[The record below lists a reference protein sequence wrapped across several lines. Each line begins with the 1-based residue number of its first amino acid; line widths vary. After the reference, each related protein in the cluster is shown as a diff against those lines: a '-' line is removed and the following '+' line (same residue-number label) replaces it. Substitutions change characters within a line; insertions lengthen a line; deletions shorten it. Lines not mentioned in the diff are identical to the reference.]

1 LQQHRSTRTG
11 RCRREDRRIKL
22 IMLHVGFAETDITP
36 RLGSQSPGGM
46 QARRLNAVHDPL
58 KAVAMV
64 IKGELSTIALVGID
78 ALFIGEEATAL
89 AREAITKQTMIP
101 GSHVLVGASHTHGG
115 GPIASCFESEA
126 DPEYADLVATRVA
139 EAVGA
144 AYRALHAAELGDAFG
159 HEPSISFNRRFL
171 MRDGRQA
178 THPGKGNAAIVK
190 PAGPIDPDVGVLAA
204 RAPGGE
210 LLGLFVN
217 FACHLTVRGGTG
229 FTADYV
235 HDVRA
240 TVRRQSKN
248 PRLPVG
254 FLLGA
259 AGDVTQVDNLR
270 PGSEFGDD
278 WAALFGL
285 ALGAE
290 VAQTLQRMTWHKDAE
305 IRAVQTSVPIPI
317 REPRDMALETPALGL
332 GSGST
337 ADKIYARERE
347 LVAQERARRPTI
359 PCEVQAIRIGELGMV
374 TNGAEFFCQLGLDI
388 KAASPF
394 KRTWVVSLA
403 NQWIGY
409 VATPSAY
416 YAGGYE
422 PRTARSA
429 KMAPWA
435 GQTLVEASLA
445 ALKEAHESEKR

>member
-1 LQQHRSTRTG
+1 
-11 RCRREDRRIKL
+11 
-22 IMLHVGFAETDITP
+22 MLHTGFAETDITP
-36 RLGSQSPGGM
+36 KPGSQSPGGM
-46 QARRLNAVHDPL
+46 QVRRLNELHDPL

-64 IKGELSTIALVGID
+64 VQNDTAAIALVGID
-78 ALFIGEEATAL
+78 SIFISEDATAR
-89 AREAITKQTMIP
+89 ARALIAAATKIA
-101 GSHVLVGASHTHGG
+101 GDHVLIGASHTHGG
-115 GPIASCFESEA
+115 GPVATCFESDA
-126 DPEYADLVATRVA
+126 DPEYVDLVSRRVA
-139 EAVGA
+139 EAVIS
-144 AYRALHAAELGDAFG
+144 AYHSLHAAELGDGIG

-178 THPGKGNAAIVK
+178 THPGKGNPEIVK

-204 RAPGGE
+204 RAPGGQ

-217 FACHLTVRGGTG
+217 FACHLTVMGGSG

-235 HDVRA
+235 YHLRE
-240 TVRRQSKN
+240 TLRRHYKN
-248 PRLPVG
+248 PHLPVG

-270 PGSEFGDD
+270 PGREFGEE
-278 WAALFGL
+278 WSSLFGF

-290 VAQTLQRMTWHKDAE
+290 VIQTVARLTWRKEAE
-305 IRAVQTSVPIPI
+305 VRAVQTFVPIAI
-317 REPRDMALETPALGL
+317 REPRDAPLETPALGL
-332 GSGST
+332 GSGSV

-347 LVAQERARRPTI
+347 HVEKERAARPVI
-359 PCEVQAIRIGELGMV
+359 RCEVQAIRIGDLGLV

-388 KAASPF
+388 KAASPLP
-394 KRTWVVSLA
+394 RTWVVSLA

-435 GQTLVEASLA
+435 GQALVEGSLT
-445 ALKEAHESEKR
+445 ALKEIHKKPGS

>member
-1 LQQHRSTRTG
+1 
-11 RCRREDRRIKL
+11 
-22 IMLHVGFAETDITP
+22 MLHVGFAETDITP
-36 RLGSQSPGGM
+36 KLGSQSPGGM
-46 QARRLNAVHDPL
+46 QVRRLNEVHDPL

-64 IKGELSTIALVGID
+64 IQNDKVAVALVGVD
-78 ALFIGEEATAL
+78 AIFISEEATAR
-89 AREAITKQTMIP
+89 ARAAITAGTKIP
-101 GSHVLVGASHTHGG
+101 GSHVLIGASHTHGG
-115 GPIASCFESEA
+115 GPVATCFESEA
-126 DPEYADLVATRVA
+126 DPEYVNLVSDRIA
-139 EAVGA
+139 EAVIS
-144 AYRALHAAELGDAFG
+144 AYRSLHAAEWGDGIG

-178 THPGKGNAAIVK
+178 THPGKGNPEIVK

-217 FACHLTVRGGTG
+217 FACHLTVMGGSG

-235 HDVRA
+235 YHLRE
-240 TVRRQSKN
+240 TLRRHYKN

-270 PGSEFGDD
+270 PGREFGEE
-278 WAALFGL
+278 WSSLFGL

-290 VAQTLQRMTWHKDAE
+290 VIQTLGRLTWRKDAE
-305 IRAVQTSVPIPI
+305 LRAVQRFVPIPI
-317 REPRDMALETPALGL
+317 RQPRDAADETPAIGL
-332 GSGST
+332 GSGSV
-337 ADKIYARERE
+337 ADKIYAHERE
-347 LVAQERARRPTI
+347 QVEKERAARPVI
-359 PCEVQAIRIGELGMV
+359 PCEVQAIRIGDLGLV

-394 KRTWVVSLA
+394 ARTWVVSLA
-403 NQWIGY
+403 NQYIGY
-409 VATPSAY
+409 VATPTAY

-435 GQTLVEASLA
+435 GQLLVEGSMK
-445 ALKEAHESEKR
+445 ALKDSKSRE

>member
-1 LQQHRSTRTG
+1 
-11 RCRREDRRIKL
+11 
-22 IMLHVGFAETDITP
+22 MLHVGFAETDITP
-36 RLGSQSPGGM
+36 KPGAQSPGGM
-46 QARRLNAVHDPL
+46 QARRLNEVHDPL
-58 KAVAMV
+58 KTVAMV
-64 IKGELSTIALVGID
+64 IKGDAATIALVGVD
-78 ALFIGEEATAL
+78 SVFISEQATAR
-89 AREAITKQTMIP
+89 ARETIARAAKIA
-101 GSHVLVGASHTHGG
+101 GSHVLIGASHTHGG
-115 GPIASCFESEA
+115 GPVATCFESEA
-126 DPEYADLVATRVA
+126 DPEYVDLVADRVA
-139 EAVGA
+139 EAVSS
-144 AYRALHAAELGDAFG
+144 AYHSLHAAELGDGIG

-178 THPGKGNAAIVK
+178 THPGKGNPDIVK

-217 FACHLTVRGGTG
+217 FACHLTVRGGNG

-235 HDVRA
+235 SDLRA
-240 TVRRQSKN
+240 TLRRQYKN
-248 PRLPVG
+248 PQLPVG

-270 PGSEFGDD
+270 PGREFGDD

-290 VAQTLQRMTWHKDAE
+290 VAQSVARLIWRKDAVLQG
-305 IRAVQTSVPIPI
+305 VQTTVPIPI
-317 REPRDMALETPALGL
+317 REARDVALETPALGL
-332 GSGST
+332 GSGSV
-337 ADKIYARERE
+337 AEKIYARERE
-347 LVAQERARRPTI
+347 LVAEERARRPVI
-359 PCEVQAIRIGELGMV
+359 PCEVQAIRIGDLGIV

-388 KAASPF
+388 KAVSPF
-394 KRTWVVSLA
+394 ARTWVVSLA

-435 GQTLVEASLA
+435 GQSLVEGSLA
-445 ALKEAHESEKR
+445 ALKQVHEAAKS

>member
-1 LQQHRSTRTG
+1 
-11 RCRREDRRIKL
+11 
-22 IMLHVGFAETDITP
+22 
-36 RLGSQSPGGM
+36 M
-46 QARRLNAVHDPL
+46 QARRLNEVHDPL

-64 IKGELSTIALVGID
+64 VKGETASIALVGVD
-78 ALFIGEEATAL
+78 SLFISEEATAQ
-89 AREAITKQTMIP
+89 ARGAITRATRIP
-101 GSHVLVGASHTHGG
+101 NSHVLVAASHTHGG
-115 GPIASCFESEA
+115 GPVASCFESETE
-126 DPEYADLVATRVA
+126 PEYVDLVARRIADAVI
-139 EAVGA
+139 EANH
-144 AYRALHAAELGDAFG
+144 ALHAAELGDAFG

-178 THPGKGNAAIVK
+178 THPGKGNREIVRS
-190 PAGPIDPDVGVLAA
+190 AGPIDPDVGVLAA
-204 RAPGGE
+204 RAPGGT

-217 FACHLTVRGGTG
+217 FACHLTVVGGNG

-235 HDVRA
+235 YYLRE
-240 TVRRQSKN
+240 TLRRHFRN
-248 PRLPVG
+248 PHLPVG

-270 PGSEFGDD
+270 PGREFGED
-278 WAALFGL
+278 WGDLIGL

-290 VAQTLQRMTWHKDAE
+290 VAQTVNRLTWRSDAP
-305 IRAVQTSVPIPI
+305 IQAAQTFAPIPI
-317 REPRDMALETPALGL
+317 RDERDMALHTPALGL
-332 GSGST
+332 GSGSA

-347 LVAQERARRPTI
+347 LVAQERAKRPVI
-359 PCEVQAIRIGELGMV
+359 PCEVQALRIGELGLV

-394 KRTWVVSLA
+394 TRTWIVSLA

-409 VATPSAY
+409 VATPSAF

-435 GQTLVEASLA
+435 GQALVEASLA
-445 ALKEAHESEKR
+445 ALKKVHQTAKR

>member
-1 LQQHRSTRTG
+1 
-11 RCRREDRRIKL
+11 
-22 IMLHVGFAETDITP
+22 MLHVGFAETDITP
-36 RLGSQSPGGM
+36 KLGSQSPGGM
-46 QARRLNAVHDPL
+46 QARRLNEVHDPL

-64 IKGELSTIALVGID
+64 LKGDSSTVALVGID
-78 ALFIGEEATAL
+78 SLFIGEEATAR
-89 AREAITKQTMIP
+89 AREVITTQTKIP
-101 GSHVLVGASHTHGG
+101 GANVLVGASHTHGG
-115 GPIASCFESEA
+115 GPVATCFESEA
-126 DPEYADLVATRVA
+126 DPEYIDLVATRVA
-139 EAVGA
+139 EAVGS
-144 AYRALHAAELGDAFG
+144 AYHALHAAELGDGFG

-217 FACHLTVRGGTG
+217 FACHLTVRGGNG

-235 HDVRA
+235 HDLRA
-240 TVRRQSKN
+240 TLRRQFKN

-270 PGSEFGDD
+270 PGREFGDD

-290 VAQTLQRMTWHKDAE
+290 VAQTIERMTWRKEAE
-305 IRAVQTSVPIPI
+305 IQAVQASVQIPI
-317 REPRDMALETPALGL
+317 REARDMALESPALGL

-337 ADKIYARERE
+337 ADKLYARERE
-347 LVAQERARRPTI
+347 LVAQERARRPLI
-359 PCEVQAIRIGELGMV
+359 PCEVQAIRIGDLGIV

-394 KRTWVVSLA
+394 ARTWVVSLA

-435 GQTLVEASLA
+435 GQTLVESSLA
-445 ALKEAHESEKR
+445 ALNWVREAGRR

>member
-1 LQQHRSTRTG
+1 
-11 RCRREDRRIKL
+11 
-22 IMLHVGFAETDITP
+22 
-36 RLGSQSPGGM
+36 M
-46 QARRLNAVHDPL
+46 QARRLNEVHDRL

-64 IKGELSTIALVGID
+64 IKADAATIALVGVDSI
-78 ALFIGEEATAL
+78 FISDEATAR
-89 AREAITKQTMIP
+89 AREAVPRTTKIP

-115 GPIASCFESEA
+115 GPVATCFESEA
-126 DPEYADLVATRVA
+126 DPEYVELLSTRIA
-139 EAVGA
+139 EAVTS
-144 AYRALHAAELGDAFG
+144 AYHSLHAAEIGDGLGR
-159 HEPSISFNRRFL
+159 EPSISFNRRFL
-171 MRDGRQA
+171 MRDGHHV
-178 THPGKGNAAIVK
+178 THPGKGNADIVK

-204 RAPGGE
+204 RAPGGA

-217 FACHLTVRGGTG
+217 FACHLTVRGGNG

-235 HDVRA
+235 ADLREDL
-240 TVRRQSKN
+240 RRHYKN
-248 PRLPVG
+248 PHLPVG

-270 PGSEFGDD
+270 HGREFGDE
-278 WAALFGL
+278 WAAMFGL

-290 VAQTLQRMTWHKDAE
+290 AIQTVARLTWQKDLA
-305 IRAVQTSVPIPI
+305 IRAVQTHIDIPI
-317 REPRDMALETPALGL
+317 REPRDMALERPALGL
-332 GSGST
+332 GSGSV
-337 ADKIYARERE
+337 AEKIYARERE
-347 LVAQERARRPTI
+347 IVAQERAKRPVI
-359 PCEVQAIRIGELGMV
+359 PCEVQAMRIGDLGIV

-394 KRTWVVSLA
+394 ARTWVVSLA

-435 GQTLVEASLA
+435 GQSLVEGALA
-445 ALKEAHESEKR
+445 ALKRVH